1 VPEDSPT
8 EFIEALEETWSA
20 TAELGRGLH
29 PEAWDLA
36 TDCPG
41 WSVRDHVAHLI
52 GIELELLGTPSPVR
66 PDPMPDHVHNP
77 IGEGNEAWIQARRS
91 VPGAEIVA
99 EFEEVTARRIAQLRA
114 LPIERW
120 EERGWTPIGEVP
132 YAEFMRIRVMDSW
145 VHGQDIRWALDRPGD
160 RAGRAERLALTRLT
174 AGMTYVVG
182 RQVAPPEGTSVVI
195 DIDGPIPWV
204 LVIVMEG
211 RRAAFVDS
219 PPPSPTARLGLSTDH
234 FVRLCCG
241 REAPEE
247 VIESGELAVEGDRE
261 LIDRI
266 VRSMN
271 VMI

>member
-1 VPEDSPT
+1 VPEGSPT
-8 EFIEALEETWSA
+8 ESIEAFEETWSA
-20 TAELGRGLH
+20 TAELGRTLH
-29 PEAWDLA
+29 PDAWDLP

-41 WSVRDHVAHLI
+41 WSVRDHVVHLI
-52 GIELELLGTPSPVR
+52 GTELELLGELSPSR
-66 PDPMPDHVHNP
+66 PNPIPDHVHNP

-99 EFEEVTARRIAQLRA
+99 EFEEVTARRIAQLKA
-114 LPIERW
+114 FPLERW
-120 EERGWTPIGEVP
+120 EEPGWTPVGEAP

-160 RAGRAERLALTRLT
+160 RAGLAERGALTRLT

-182 RQVAPPEGTSVVI
+182 RQVAPPDGTSVVV

-211 RRAAFVDS
+211 RRAAFLEN
-219 PPPSPTARLGLSTDH
+219 PPPSPTARLGLSADH

-241 REAPEE
+241 RESPDD
-247 VIESGELAVEGDRE
+247 VIESGELAVGGDRV